1 MKRLLRLTGGC
12 LALAALWTSAPAAA
26 ADAFAQRFALQL
38 EDGAAFYS
46 VTLSASVYEASRRS
60 DLGDLRVF
68 NGAGEAVPYSLDAPR
83 EPARTPPVLRQVRWF
98 PLPPAAA
105 GGNGPP
111 PGVAISA
118 DGSLHATSAP
128 PPRAQHDVDL
138 IDAGRAAQ
146 AGRVGALVVHL
157 RDDNYQGRVR
167 VEASDDLHHWRPAGD
182 AQLLKVIYNGS
193 TLSQNRIELDA
204 VHVRY
209 LRLHWLDGAPY
220 VDSIDAEVLAAG
232 VDAARRVDTQR
243 EWRKGLIAQAGVKPG
258 EYFFSTGR
266 PYPVDRLVIGL
277 PQPNT
282 VTQAVVYSRAGLNAP
297 WREVV
302 HATLFRLHNGDV
314 EQSNA
319 ALELKPD
326 TDRQWRVVVD
336 TRNGGVGVGALTV
349 AAGWH
354 PATLTFAAHGSAPF
368 TLAVGSAAA
377 TSAAVS
383 RDALLKDASSVVA
396 TARLGDALHVAQQG
410 ATPVAGDPAMSRR
423 YLLWAA
429 LALAVG
435 SLGVIAWWRARIVQT
450 RAAEVAAGLPG
461 GPGTVGTTADNAGTA
476 GADADGPSDEKGPR
490 NEKG

>member
-26 ADAFAQRFALQL
+26 TDVFAQHFPL
-38 EDGAAFYS
+38 ELGDGAAFYS
-46 VTLSASVYEASRRS
+46 VTLSASVYEASRRG
-60 DLGDLRVF
+60 DLGDLRVL

-98 PLPPAAA
+98 PLPPAAP
-105 GGNGPP
+105 GGDGPP
-111 PGVAISA
+111 PGVAISP
-118 DGSLHATSAP
+118 DGSLRATSAP

-146 AGRVGALVVHL
+146 AGRVGALLVHL

-167 VEASDDLHHWRPAGD
+167 VEASDDLRRWQPAGD
-182 AQLLKVIYNGS
+182 AQLLKVNYNGS

-204 VHVRY
+204 VHMRY
-209 LRLHWLDGAPY
+209 LRLHWLDGSPY

-232 VDAARRVDTQR
+232 VDAARRADTQR
-243 EWRKGLIAQAGVKPG
+243 EWRKGLVAQAGVKPG

-282 VTQAVVYSRAGLNAP
+282 VAQAVVYSRTGLDAP
-297 WREVV
+297 WRELT
-302 HATLFRLHNGDV
+302 HATLFRLHNGEV

-368 TLAVGSAAA
+368 TLAVGSTAA

-383 RDALLKDASSVVA
+383 RDELLKDASSVAA
-396 TARLGDALHVAQQG
+396 TARLGDALHVAQQTG
-410 ATPVAGDPAMSRR
+410 ATPVAGDPALSRR
-423 YLLWAA
+423 SLLWAA

-435 SLGVIAWWRARIVQT
+435 SLGVIAWWRT
-450 RAAEVAAGLPG
+450 RAGGVAGGPPG
-461 GPGTVGTTADNAGTA
+461 GAGAAGTTADTAGTA
-476 GADADGPSDEKGPR
+476 GADADGPGNEKGPR